1 MAWIEAYGQR
11 SLAFEQTT
19 EWKDIKNVRLVP
31 WQLWTIMSVVI
42 LSETVILHLVVVVEI
57 IVLY

>member
-42 LSETVILHLVVVVEI
+42 LSETVILH
-57 IVLY
+57 